1 MFGKYLIF
9 YNVCVQLTIFDP
21 TALKILHSVHPDDFK
36 SYSTDKIRERFLV
49 DNIVQPDK
57 LTSVYTHYDRMI
69 IGATCPMAKTIE
81 LENYH
86 NLRADY
92 FLERRELGIINVAGE
107 GRVNIDGAFYDVNKL
122 DCLYVGK
129 GVKRV
134 TFSSKNP
141 ESPAVFYLLS
151 APAHANHPTVL
162 MTHAEA
168 AKVHTGDT
176 STANKVWWDK
186 AFAFL
191 NDPKTDTL
199 KPGKYIIDGDNVFA
213 MITEGPTKQID
224 SVRWESHRNYIDLH
238 YVIRGKEQIGAAP
251 VSSATVTKP
260 YDASHDA
267 ANYSV
272 DGKYYPASPGEFFL
286 FFPSDAHRPGIKAGG
301 IDTDKK
307 LVIKIRY
314 TTLNP

>member
-1 MFGKYLIF
+1 MKNLRIVTFMLLLGFITSSAFAQQWTASAAKKWVKKGEWANGSKIKLS
-9 YNVCVQLTIFDP
+9 P
-21 TALKILHSVHPDDFK
+21 TAD
-36 SYSTDKIRERFLV
+36 
-49 DNIVQPDK
+49 
-57 LTSVYTHYDRMI
+57 
-69 IGATCPMAKTIE
+69 E
-81 LENYH
+81 LEFARQYH
-86 NLRADY
+86 
-92 FLERRELGIINVAGE
+92 
-107 GRVNIDGAFYDVNKL
+107 
-122 DCLYVGK
+122 
-129 GVKRV
+129 
-134 TFSSKNP
+134 
-141 ESPAVFYLLS
+141 
-151 APAHANHPTVL
+151 
-162 MTHAEA
+162 
-168 AKVHTGDT
+168 
-176 STANKVWWDK
+176 ANKVWWDK